1 MHDNI
6 FEENADNNGAY
17 VTINNERHY
26 VRDIMDD
33 TYDTRGLKYID
44 GNKYNNALSNL
55 K

>member
-1 MHDNI
+1 MISLQTYISKVSETNI
-6 FEENADNNGAY
+6 
-17 VTINNERHY
+17 TINNERHY

-55 K
+55 Q